1 MEKTKEIMHVRG
13 DKLDEGQEKEVEKE
27 KDSV

>member
-13 DKLDEGQEKEVEKE
+13 DKLDERQEKEVEKE